1 MPLRIDDW
9 SRFVGCSTFRQ
20 RRTSDCL
27 VAAFELLCGRLVLSM
42 GASKDFA
49 GVRFSRSGLVWKGVG
64 VQVGAWLARWRL
76 EGLWADGLWLNGFW
90 AEARFDAQG
99 RSKPSDVKA
108 RGMHRPQ
115 RRSRASEHLDRCG
128 RSVLAC
134 LMDLRTVVGCFL
146 RDGNVMWMVLPNRR
160 RRYFDKSS

>member
-1 MPLRIDDW
+1 MPRRIDGW
-9 SRFVGCSTFRQ
+9 SRFVGWSTFRQ
-20 RRTSDCL
+20 RRTSDGL
-27 VAAFELLCGRLVLSM
+27 VDALAPPCGGLVLSRR
-42 GASKDFA
+42 ASNVFA
-49 GVRFSRSGLVWKGVG
+49 GVRFSRSGLAWKGVG
-64 VQVGAWLARWRL
+64 DQEGAWLALWRL
-76 EGLWADGLWLNGFW
+76 GGLWVVGLWVVGLW

-99 RSKPSDVKA
+99 RSKPSDVRA
-108 RGMHRPQ
+108 TGMHKPQ
-115 RRSRASEHLDRCG
+115 RRSQASERLDRRG

>member
-1 MPLRIDDW
+1 MPRRIDGW

-27 VAAFELLCGRLVLSM
+27 VAAIGLLCGRLVLSM

-49 GVRFSRSGLVWKGVG
+49 GVRFSRSGLAWKGVG
-64 VQVGAWLARWRL
+64 AQTGVWLATGKL
-76 EGLWADGLWLNGFW
+76 EGLCAD
-90 AEARFDAQG
+90 ARFG
-99 RSKPSDVKA
+99 SLHKTNPSDV
-108 RGMHRPQ
+108 RLTGIQRPQ
-115 RRSRASEHLDRCG
+115 RSSDSNELRARRG

>member
-1 MPLRIDDW
+1 MPLRIDGW

-27 VAAFELLCGRLVLSM
+27 VAVIALLCGRVVLSM

-49 GVRFSRSGLVWKGVG
+49 GVRFSRSGLAWKGVG
-64 VQVGAWLARWRL
+64 AQVGAWLATGKL
-76 EGLWADGLWLNGFW
+76 EGLCAD
-90 AEARFDAQG
+90 ARFDAQG
-99 RSKPSDVKA
+99 RSKPSDVRA
-108 RGMHRPQ
+108 TGMHSPQ
-115 RRSRASEHLDRCG
+115 RRSRASELLGRCG

-160 RRYFDKSS
+160 RRYLDKSS

>member
-1 MPLRIDDW
+1 MPRRIDGW

-27 VAAFELLCGRLVLSM
+27 VAAIGLLCGRLVLSM

-49 GVRFSRSGLVWKGVG
+49 GVRFSRSGLAWKGVG
-64 VQVGAWLARWRL
+64 AQAGAWLTLWRL
-76 EGLWADGLWLNGFW
+76 EGLWADGFWVNGFW

-99 RSKPSDVKA
+99 RSKPSDVRA
-108 RGMHRPQ
+108 TGMHSPQ
-115 RRSRASEHLDRCG
+115 RRSRASELLDRCG

-160 RRYFDKSS
+160 RRYLDKSS

>member
-1 MPLRIDDW
+1 MPLRIDGW

-27 VAAFELLCGRLVLSM
+27 VTAFALLCGRLVLSM

-49 GVRFSRSGLVWKGVG
+49 GVRFSRSGLAWKGVG
-64 VQVGAWLARWRL
+64 VQVGAWLATGKL
-76 EGLWADGLWLNGFW
+76 EGLCAD
-90 AEARFDAQG
+90 ARSDAQG
-99 RSKPSDVKA
+99 RNKPSDVIA
-108 RGMHRPQ
+108 TGMQSPQ
-115 RRSRASEHLDRCG
+115 RRSRASELLDRCG

-160 RRYFDKSS
+160 RRYLDKSS